1 MTRPRLV
8 WIAAVAVALIVAT
21 AFLAALIWPRNE
33 PTRVTNPVAHAGPF
47 PFVRSLAGTTP
58 DANLQVDAS
67 DALVVDA
74 ALGRLFDY
82 YLSAQGEKSLPAI
95 RAEID
100 AELGRRLKPAAAAE
114 ARRLLGRYLDYK
126 QALAS
131 VETNLQKGTLPAHAA
146 RDRLVAMQQLR
157 TQFFSAKESA
167 GLFGFDDAYNA
178 DAIARMEISQD
189 HTLNPTQK
197 AAQLAALD
205 AALPAAL
212 REARDAPQQ
221 VIHSEES
228 VAKLRANGGSD
239 DDVYRMRAAAFS
251 PEAAARFADLDKEE
265 AQWKQRIDQFLVARK
280 NLLADTTQPEGARQA
295 ALQRLREEQFK
306 PEELPRLVA
315 YER

>member
-1 MTRPRLV
+1 MTTSTRSFV
-8 WIAAVAVALIVAT
+8 WMGAVALAA
-21 AFLAALIWPRNE
+21 AFLVALAWPRSE
-33 PTRVTNPVAHAGPF
+33 PTRVVAAPAASPF

-58 DANLQVDAS
+58 DADLKVDAG

-95 RAEID
+95 RAEIE

-126 QALAS
+126 QALAG
-131 VETNLQKGTLPAHAA
+131 VEVSLQKGTRPAHAA
-146 RDRLVAMQQLR
+146 RDRLTAMQQLR
-157 TQFFSAKESA
+157 TQYFSAKESA

-189 HTLNPTQK
+189 RSLNATQK

-205 AALPAAL
+205 AALPAPL

-221 VIHSEES
+221 VIRLEES
-228 VAKLRANGGSD
+228 VARLRATGGSD
-239 DDVYRMRAAAFS
+239 DDVYRLRAATLN
-251 PEAAARFADLDKEE
+251 PEAAARFSELDKEE
-265 AQWKQRIDQFLVARK
+265 ALWKQRIDTFLIARK
-280 NLLADTTQPEGARQA
+280 NLLAQTALPEAERQA
-295 ALQRLREEQFK
+295 ALQQLREAQFTAA
-306 PEELPRLVA
+306 ELPRLVA

>member
-1 MTRPRLV
+1 MTTIPRSV
-8 WIAAVAVALIVAT
+8 MWMGAVALATVFLGAVVWRHSEPARVVA
-21 AFLAALIWPRNE
+21 L
-33 PTRVTNPVAHAGPF
+33 PVASPF

-58 DANLQVDAS
+58 DANLKVDAA

-95 RAEID
+95 RAEIQ

-126 QALAS
+126 LALAQ
-131 VETNLQKGTLPAHAA
+131 VEISLQKGTRPAHAA
-146 RDRLVAMQQLR
+146 RDRLAAMQQLR
-157 TQFFSAKESA
+157 TQYFSVKESA

-189 HTLNPTQK
+189 PQLN
-197 AAQLAALD
+197 AAQKTAQFAALD
-205 AALPAAL
+205 AALPASL

-221 VIHSEES
+221 VIRMEES
-228 VAKLRANGGSD
+228 VARLRAGGGSD
-239 DDVYRMRAAAFS
+239 DDVYRLRAATLT
-251 PEAAARFADLDKEE
+251 PEAAARFSDLDKEE
-265 AQWKQRIDQFLVARK
+265 ALWKQRIETFLIARK
-280 NLLADTTQPEGARQA
+280 NLLARTAQPEAERQT
-295 ALQRLREEQFK
+295 ALQQLREAQFTAA
-306 PEELPRLVA
+306 ELPRLVA